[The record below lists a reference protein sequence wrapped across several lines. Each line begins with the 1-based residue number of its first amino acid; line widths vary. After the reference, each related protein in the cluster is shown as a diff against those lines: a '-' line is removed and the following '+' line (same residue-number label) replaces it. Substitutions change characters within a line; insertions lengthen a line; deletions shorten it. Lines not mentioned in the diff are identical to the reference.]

1 MMLTGQS
8 SRFAGEKILVA
19 DDEKAIVELTSIFL
33 RDRGFKILSAGDG
46 RECLEVIER
55 EHPALVLL
63 DYMMPVMDGMT
74 ALAQIRDRFPD
85 TYVIMFTGKGSEE
98 VAVSLMKAG
107 AADYLQKPFS
117 NVNLLER
124 IDNVLQLRQVG
135 LENQRLLEE
144 QELLRHEIEG
154 WNLELENR
162 VLQKTRDLELA
173 HAEIL
178 QVEKLAALG
187 HISAGL
193 AHEIRNP
200 LNAINLFAQL
210 LKTSLSGDAEQR
222 GYLDNIACEV
232 ERIDNILVQMLAA
245 SKGSNSLRRPVRLAA
260 CLMNVL
266 ALYRVQIRSQGVV
279 VETEVDEQAVL
290 TADTTE
296 IEQIFSNLIGNA
308 LFEMPEGGTLKVAI
322 HVEDQQ
328 IRVQV
333 SDTGRG
339 VPAENFVRI
348 FDPFFTTKDKG
359 TGFGLSVV
367 LRIVKG
373 YNGRIQVASQP
384 GDGASFLIEFPL
396 SDTVAGACP

>member
-1 MMLTGQS
+1 
-8 SRFAGEKILVA
+8 
-19 DDEKAIVELTSIFL
+19 
-33 RDRGFKILSAGDG
+33 
-46 RECLEVIER
+46 
-55 EHPALVLL
+55 
-63 DYMMPVMDGMT
+63 
-74 ALAQIRDRFPD
+74 
-85 TYVIMFTGKGSEE
+85 
-98 VAVSLMKAG
+98 
-107 AADYLQKPFS
+107 
-117 NVNLLER
+117 
-124 IDNVLQLRQVG
+124 
-135 LENQRLLEE
+135 
-144 QELLRHEIEG
+144 
-154 WNLELENR
+154 
-162 VLQKTRDLELA
+162 
-173 HAEIL
+173 
-178 QVEKLAALG
+178 
-187 HISAGL
+187 
-193 AHEIRNP
+193 
-200 LNAINLFAQL
+200 
-210 LKTSLSGDAEQR
+210 
-222 GYLDNIACEV
+222 
-232 ERIDNILVQMLAA
+232 
-245 SKGSNSLRRPVRLAA
+245 VRLAA

>member
-1 MMLTGQS
+1 
-8 SRFAGEKILVA
+8 
-19 DDEKAIVELTSIFL
+19 
-33 RDRGFKILSAGDG
+33 
-46 RECLEVIER
+46 
-55 EHPALVLL
+55 
-63 DYMMPVMDGMT
+63 MPVMDGMT

>member
-55 EHPALVLL
+55 ERPALVLL